1 MPKMHVNRSINVSA
15 KKDHILSIVQDFN
28 QWRSWSPW
36 LILEPEAQMT
46 VSGDGNS
53 YSWEGKRIGSGEMSI
68 KKAGDSR
75 VDYDLTFLTPY
86 KSHADTAFKVEQ
98 QGEGS
103 KVTWLM
109 DSSLPFFM
117 FFMKKKMEAW
127 IGMDF
132 ERGLKML
139 KEYAETGT
147 VNSTLEFV
155 GNHSYKGTKYVGI
168 RTDTTMKAI
177 GEAMQADFN
186 ALGEFLKDSE
196 LGNGEVFA
204 QYHKFDMVNGNVTY
218 TAGMGVSDFPDDMP
232 SSWTK
237 GSIPATSMYTVRHT
251 GPYDHI
257 GNAWS
262 AAQNLLRSKAFKHKK
277 GIHPLEFYKNS
288 PHEVAPEELVSEI
301 SFATK

>member
-1 MPKMHVNRSINVSA
+1 MPKMHVHRSINVDAS
-15 KKDHILSIVQDFN
+15 KDHVLSIVKDFN
-28 QWRSWSPW
+28 QWRAWSPW

-46 VSGDGNS
+46 VAGDGSS

-68 KKAGDSR
+68 KKAGDNR

-86 KSHADTAFKVEQ
+86 KSHADTTFKVEQ
-98 QGEGS
+98 QGDGS

-117 FFMKKKMEAW
+117 FFMKRKMEAW

-139 KEYAETGT
+139 KEYAEKGK

-155 GNHSYKGTKYVGI
+155 GTHNYNGTKYVGLK
-168 RTDTTMKAI
+168 RDTTMSSI
-177 GEAMQADFN
+177 GEHMQADFD
-186 ALGEFLKDSE
+186 ALGAFLQDSD

-204 QYHKFDMVNGNVTY
+204 QYHKFDMVNGKVTY
-218 TAGMGVSDFPDDMP
+218 TAGIGVTDYPDNLP
-232 SSWTK
+232 SNWIK
-237 GSIPATSMYTVRHT
+237 GSIPSTSMYTVRHI

-262 AAQNLLRSKAFKHKK
+262 AAQNLIRAKAFKHKR
-277 GIHPLEFYKNS
+277 GIHPFEFYKNS
-288 PHEVAPEELVSEI
+288 PHEVTPEELVSDI

>member
-1 MPKMHVNRSINVSA
+1 MPKMHVNRSINVDAS
-15 KKDHILSIVQDFN
+15 KDHVLSIVKDFN
-28 QWRSWSPW
+28 QWRTWSPW

-46 VSGDGNS
+46 VASDGNS

-68 KKAGDSR
+68 KRAGDNQ

-86 KSHADTAFKVEQ
+86 KSHADTAFKVEP
-98 QGEGS
+98 QGDGS

-139 KEYAETGT
+139 KDYAETGN

-155 GNHSYKGTKYVGI
+155 GNHSYKGTKYIGI
-168 RTDTTMKAI
+168 RTDTTMKSI
-177 GEAMQADFN
+177 GEAMQADLN
-186 ALGEFLKDSE
+186 ALGEFFKDSD
-196 LGNGEVFA
+196 LVNGEVFA
-204 QYHKFDMVNGNVTY
+204 QYHKFDMVNGKVTY
-218 TAGMGVSDFPDDMP
+218 TTGIGVSNYPENVP
-232 SSWTK
+232 SSWIK
-237 GSIPATSMYTVRHT
+237 GSIPATSMHTVRHI

-262 AAQNLLRSKAFKHKK
+262 AAQNLMRSKAFKPKK
-277 GIHPLEFYKNS
+277 GIHPIEFYKNS
-288 PHEVAPEELVSEI
+288 PHEVAPEELVTDI
-301 SFATK
+301 SFASK